1 MAQTSLVKL
10 SFLCM
15 LEAFTETFL
24 DYMVMKFGAC
34 VRRAELDEVLA
45 KQEGKATES
54 FQQREV
60 RRSELGISLKLKSK
74 GCSLS

>member
-24 DYMVMKFGAC
+24 DYMKMKFGAC

-45 KQEGKATES
+45 K
-54 FQQREV
+54 
-60 RRSELGISLKLKSK
+60 
-74 GCSLS
+74 